1 MARFGIDLTAC
12 WRPRTGMGTVAVEM
26 ARAMVAE
33 PRGHTFVLFC
43 SRGRPARVEG
53 GEAILSPHLHELA
66 NKLYWLPR
74 VESEAGLAAIFY
86 PYWPAPPRRRPG
98 APPAVS
104 FIHDL
109 AFRLRPAEVPWQQ
122 RAYLGSLLPRVLP
135 AAAAVLVPSETT
147 RRDLLASYPIPGL
160 ELRVTVVPEG
170 LLLGRAGPLPDGLEP
185 GFILAVGTVEPR
197 KNHARLLAAYAKL
210 SNPPPLVIAGGPGWN
225 GHRLPDQSGVRMLGH
240 ADDATLAALYAN
252 ASVLAFPSL
261 YEGFGLPLLEAMA
274 SGLPA
279 LIGNRGSLPEV
290 AAGAAL
296 EVDAEDVASIASGL
310 ERLLGDEGLR
320 ATLVAQARVRS
331 AEFTWERAAAQT
343 LDILERVASR

>member
-1 MARFGIDLTAC
+1 
-12 WRPRTGMGTVAVEM
+12 
-26 ARAMVAE
+26 
-33 PRGHTFVLFC
+33 
-43 SRGRPARVEG
+43 
-53 GEAILSPHLHELA
+53 
-66 NKLYWLPR
+66 
-74 VESEAGLAAIFY
+74 
-86 PYWPAPPRRRPG
+86 
-98 APPAVS
+98 
-104 FIHDL
+104 
-109 AFRLRPAEVPWQQ
+109 
-122 RAYLGSLLPRVLP
+122 
-135 AAAAVLVPSETT
+135 
-147 RRDLLASYPIPGL
+147 
-160 ELRVTVVPEG
+160 
-170 LLLGRAGPLPDGLEP
+170 
-185 GFILAVGTVEPR
+185 
-197 KNHARLLAAYAKL
+197 
-210 SNPPPLVIAGGPGWN
+210 
-225 GHRLPDQSGVRMLGH
+225 MLGH